1 MEVLISTR
9 KFIARRALRNFI
21 TESLS
26 TTLARFVSY
35 IDVVR
40 VEMSDRNGRR
50 GGGDKCCRILLQLKV
65 GEPVLVQD
73 IEANPKRA
81 ILNAAS
87 RAQAALRNQLRS
99 L

>member
-9 KFIARRALRNFI
+9 KFTARRALRNFI

-26 TTLARFVSY
+26 TALARFVAY

-40 VEMSDRNGRR
+40 VEMSDHNGRR
-50 GGGDKCCRILLQLKV
+50 GGGDKRCRILLQLKV
-65 GEPVLVQD
+65 GEPVLVQEV
-73 IEANPKRA
+73 EANPKRA

-87 RAQAALRNQLRS
+87 RAQAAVRSQLRS
-99 L
+99 V